1 MNKAI
6 FLDRDGTINVEV
18 DYLHEVE
25 RLQFIHGVPKALSQL
40 KQMGYKL
47 IVISNQ
53 SGIGRGYYSA
63 SDTDKLHDYMNFL
76 LKKQGAEIDAFYYCP
91 HVEQDQC
98 QCRKPKTGLV
108 KQAVEDFDI
117 CLQQSYMVGDKE
129 SDVLTGINAGCGY
142 GLVLSGHSVSEELME
157 KYEGHIYSDL
167 GDFVRAIGEMYDM
180 AE

>member
-18 DYLHEVE
+18 DYLHEIE
-25 RLQFIHGVPKALSQL
+25 RLAFIQGVPEALAQL
-40 KQMGYKL
+40 KQLGYKL

-53 SGIGRGYYSA
+53 SGIGRGYYST
-63 SDTDKLHDYMNFL
+63 SDTDRLHDYMNML
-76 LKKQGAEIDAFYYCP
+76 LEKQGAGIDAFYYCP

-98 QCRKPKTGLV
+98 QCRKPKTGLIRR
-108 KQAVEDFDI
+108 AVEDFDI
-117 CLQQSYMVGDKE
+117 CLRQSYMVGDKE
-129 SDVLTGINAGCGY
+129 SDILTAVNAGCGY
-142 GLVLSGHSVSEELME
+142 GLLLSGHDVSKELLE

-167 GDFVRAIGEMYDM
+167 RDFAQSIGEMYGM